1 MKDFFPVAELK
12 ERYGIGKQAD
22 INRRKHLGIV
32 PQKVDGKYVVGE
44 AQLSLLDRLDE
55 FLKGSPKA
63 KMTDF
68 PVEPTGTTV
77 PTGRAVMDATLVD
90 SSGSSDLVVHQ
101 ESEEPPTDLVHL
113 VETIAH
119 SISPPNPIAHWE
131 RLQWLVDNEIVIS
144 TAEVQALVGTKP
156 KGDRWTRGSFT
167 FEKAGKLGT
176 QSGWKVSR

>member
-68 PVEPTGTTV
+68 PVASTG
-77 PTGRAVMDATLVD
+77 
-90 SSGSSDLVVHQ
+90 VH
-101 ESEEPPTDLVHL
+101 
-113 VETIAH
+113 
-119 SISPPNPIAHWE
+119 
-131 RLQWLVDNEIVIS
+131 
-144 TAEVQALVGTKP
+144 
-156 KGDRWTRGSFT
+156 
-167 FEKAGKLGT
+167 
-176 QSGWKVSR
+176 